1 MANHELAKMF
11 FEIGEML
18 NEKMIP
24 HKPRVYQNAAVILD
38 SLQFD
43 LGDLYK
49 EGGINAIKDIPGI
62 GDGIASK
69 IEEYLTTGNLEYYLQ
84 LKQEIKYKI

>member
-1 MANHELAKMF
+1 MDNHELAKMF

-18 NEKMIP
+18 HIQKIP

-38 SLQFD
+38 SLQKD
-43 LGDLYK
+43 ISDIYK
-49 EGGINAIKDIPGI
+49 EGGIDSIKSIPGI

-69 IEEYLTTGNLEYYLQ
+69 IEEYLLTGELKYYSQ
-84 LKQEIKYKI
+84 LKQDLKIQ

>member
-1 MANHELAKMF
+1 MF

-18 NEKMIP
+18 NEQKIP
-24 HKPRVYQNAAVILD
+24 HKPRVYQNAAVIID

-43 LGDLYK
+43 LCELYK
-49 EGGINAIKDIPGI
+49 EGGVNAIKNIPGI
-62 GDGIASK
+62 GDGMASK
-69 IEEYLTTGNLEYYLQ
+69 IEEYLTTGNLEYYFQ